1 IRVPT
6 NAQGFQFEFR
16 FFSHEY
22 PNSICTEYNDF
33 FIALLTSTHSDIPA
47 DTNISFDSSGNPV
60 SVNNAFFTSC
70 EPIECS
76 DSNPCK
82 GTLTCNTDTGF
93 CEGPLGACPD
103 GPADVLS
110 FVQDS
115 EDAGATA
122 WLTTSAPVTPGETIT
137 LEFHIWDTQ
146 DNSEDSLVLLDNFYW
161 LIDSTT
167 VGTQVLTQECGDGI
181 IHDELGE
188 ACDTGGESATCD
200 DDCTAVACGDGN
212 HNAAAGE
219 ACDDGTNS
227 NNDACLDAS
236 GSNCIVAICG
246 DGYINSAAETCDD
259 SNTTAGD
266 GC

>member
-1 IRVPT
+1 QFGSLIDPVENATMAVLSSGKARGVDDPDWTRTTGYTTGNAAATVPTIYTDAHGGELASAAGCPSGSPNVFDSVMLRLQIRVPT

-76 DSNPCK
+76 DSNPCE

-122 WLTTSAPVTPGETIT
+122 WLTTSAP
-137 LEFHIWDTQ
+137 
-146 DNSEDSLVLLDNFYW
+146 
-161 LIDSTT
+161 
-167 VGTQVLTQECGDGI
+167 
-181 IHDELGE
+181 
-188 ACDTGGESATCD
+188 
-200 DDCTAVACGDGN
+200 
-212 HNAAAGE
+212 
-219 ACDDGTNS
+219 
-227 NNDACLDAS
+227 
-236 GSNCIVAICG
+236 
-246 DGYINSAAETCDD
+246 
-259 SNTTAGD
+259 
-266 GC
+266 